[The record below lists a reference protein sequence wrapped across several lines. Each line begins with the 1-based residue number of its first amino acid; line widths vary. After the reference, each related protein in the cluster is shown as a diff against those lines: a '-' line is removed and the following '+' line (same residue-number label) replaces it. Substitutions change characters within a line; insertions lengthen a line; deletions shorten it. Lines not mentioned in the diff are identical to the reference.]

1 MNQPANSTNTS
12 ASLGRQRAFVQS
24 QANALL
30 WLRWGLI
37 VALALAALLALQLGA
52 VRLQLNDFLTLLGW
66 GADYI
71 PYSNESEATAAQSR
85 QYVLAHIRL
94 PRILFSLCIGAAL
107 GLSGALTQ
115 ALFRNPLADPGL
127 FGVSAGAAASVALS
141 IVFLSHLELPL
152 PTSMRIFFFPALAF
166 LGALATCVL
175 LDRIAHRLTPGSV
188 SGLLLTGIAINALAS
203 AVIGLS
209 TFLST
214 FLANDEQ
221 LRNLSTWMLGSL
233 SAANWINLSLIA
245 CLLAIALWQLRSLPK
260 ALNAL
265 ALGEAAA
272 RQVGI
277 DVQKIRLRV
286 FILVALCTGFAVA
299 WCGIVGFVGLV
310 APHLVRLMIGSDQRT
325 LLPLSMLMGALL
337 LLFADSLARTLAI
350 PAEIPVGIFTAL
362 LGAPFFLLL
371 LRHARNKLSS

>member
-1 MNQPANSTNTS
+1 MNLIATHSKRYTLTRK
-12 ASLGRQRAFVQS
+12 SLTWMLVVTLV
-24 QANALL
+24 LL
-30 WLRWGLI
+30 S
-37 VALALAALLALQLGA
+37 LLALQLGA
-52 VRLQLNDFLTLLGW
+52 VQVHASDFLALAGW
-66 GADYI
+66 AED
-71 PYSNESEATAAQSR
+71 AHTAPSTQSR
-85 QYVLAHIRL
+85 LYVLEHIRL
-94 PRILFSLCIGAAL
+94 PRVFFSLCIGAAL

-127 FGVSAGAAASVALS
+127 FGVSAGAACTVALS
-141 IVFLSHLELPL
+141 IVFLS
-152 PTSMRIFFFPALAF
+152 RIDVQLAPSLRVFFFPVLAF
-166 LGALATCVL
+166 VGALATCVL
-175 LDRIAHRLTPGSV
+175 LERIAHWLTPGSV

-209 TFLST
+209 TFL
-214 FLANDEQ
+214 ANDEQ
-221 LRNLSTWMLGSL
+221 LRTLSTWMLGSL

-245 CLLAIALWQLRSLPK
+245 GLLMIALWQLRTLPG

-265 ALGEAAA
+265 ALGESAA
-272 RQVGI
+272 RHLGI
-277 DVQKIRLRV
+277 DVHRIRIRV

-310 APHLVRLMIGSDQRT
+310 APHLVRLSIGADQRS

-337 LLFADSLARTLAI
+337 LLLADSLARTVAI

-371 LRHARNKLSS
+371 LRLARSKL

>member
-71 PYSNESEATAAQSR
+71 TYSSESEAAAAQSR
-85 QYVLAHIRL
+85 QYLLAHIRL

-127 FGVSAGAAASVALS
+127 FGVSAGAATSVALS

-152 PTSMRIFFFPALAF
+152 PTSVRIFFFPALAF

-188 SGLLLTGIAINALAS
+188 SGLLLTGVAINALAS
-203 AVIGLS
+203 ALIG
-209 TFLST
+209 LST

-233 SAANWINLSLIA
+233 SAANWINLGLIA
-245 CLLAIALWQLRSLPK
+245 CLLVFALWQLRSLPK

-371 LRHARNKLSS
+371 LRHARNKFSS